1 MNRLSLLIL
10 FLFIVQAP
18 GAQEIV
24 SSGGETQKVSG
35 YEVSWTI
42 GEPVTETL
50 SGSANIL
57 TQGFHQPKLSVT
69 PVSEFQKSGIE
80 LKVYPNPTS
89 DFVIIQTNGLTENL
103 RYLLFNINGKLLEN
117 ELITSEKTKMN
128 LKNYSGGQYVLKLIC
143 NSNQPVQNFKI
154 IKR

>member
-1 MNRLSLLIL
+1 MKRFSLLI
-10 FLFIVQAP
+10 FTLFIVLAL
-18 GAQEIV
+18 GAQEVV

-42 GEPVTETL
+42 GEPVIETF

-69 PVSEFQKSGIE
+69 PISEFQNSGIE

-103 RYLLFNINGKLLEN
+103 RYLLFDINGKLLEN